1 MCFVHS
7 RFGCRARGRERIKGA
22 LIELEVN
29 KVKQEKQQE
38 RRRQKKRE
46 PIQRKHAHKK

>member
-1 MCFVHS
+1 MHS
-7 RFGCRARGRERIKGA
+7 RFGWRTRGRERIKGA

-29 KVKQEKQQE
+29 KIKQEKQQE
-38 RRRQKKRE
+38 WGRQKKRE